1 MQPDSPDL
9 NPHDY
14 NVWGIAERDRPTS
27 CATEFVEGHY
37 DEYDISLNKD
47 HLIFSKL
54 KVVLLNKYIISL
66 GCVQ

>member
-14 NVWGIAERDRPTS
+14 YVWGIAERDGPTS
-27 CATEFVEGHY
+27 SATEFVEGHY

-47 HLIFSKL
+47 HLISGYFQS
-54 KVVLLNKYIISL
+54 
-66 GCVQ
+66 